1 MIRRAALVLALLAA
15 ARAPAARAQDPAAL
29 LARGI
34 RAWQD
39 LDYDS
44 AVVHLRAALA
54 APVPA
59 PGSADTVRPRA
70 LAYLGATEFYRERR
84 DSASSAFRQ
93 LLLLDPRYRPSQLIF
108 PPEVSSLFEVVRLGT
123 RAVSIAVAPVTEI
136 GGPGDRMVVRLYGTS
151 VHEITAVVL
160 RGQALVQRTLYSGA
174 IGDSLEV
181 LWDGRDTTGA
191 AVDSGR
197 AVLRV
202 TSRLPTGRPGRVV
215 EVPLDIRRT
224 GPALLPLPPPPAD
237 SLLRPERTAGGSASR
252 ALLVGLA
259 GAAAAVAMPVI
270 VGSGSDASGA
280 AYGVAGAISLATVLG
295 ATTAARARPIPE
307 NIAAN
312 QRVRR
317 AWEQQ
322 AETVRAENERRA
334 GTARLT
340 IRAGPMRVVTP

>member
-1 MIRRAALVLALLAA
+1 MTRRAACVLALLAA
-15 ARAPAARAQDPAAL
+15 AAAPAARAQDHAAAL
-29 LARGI
+29 LARGV

-44 AVVHLRAALA
+44 AAVYLRAALA
-54 APVPA
+54 DAAVPD
-59 PGSADTVRPRA
+59 SLRTRA
-70 LAYLGATEFYRERR
+70 LAYLGATEFYREQH

-93 LLLLDPRYRPSQLIF
+93 LLLLDPRYRPSQLVF

-123 RAVSIAVAPVTEI
+123 RAVGVAVAPVTEI
-136 GGPGDRMVVRLYGTS
+136 AGPGDRMVVRLYGTS
-151 VHEITAVVL
+151 VHEISAVVV
-160 RGQALVQRTLYSGA
+160 RGQSLVLRTLYAGA

-224 GPALLPLPPPPAD
+224 GADALPMPPPPAD
-237 SLLRPERTAGGSASR
+237 SLLRPERTAGGSATR
-252 ALLVGLA
+252 ALLIGLA
-259 GAAAAVAMPVI
+259 GAAASVAMPMI
-270 VGSGSDASGA
+270 VGSGDDASSA
-280 AYGVAGAISLATVLG
+280 RFGVAGAIGVATVLG
-295 ATTAARARPIPE
+295 ATTAARSRPIPE
-307 NIAAN
+307 NVAAN

-322 AETVRAENERRA
+322 AESVRLENERRA
-334 GTARLT
+334 RTVRLT
-340 IRAGPMRVVTP
+340 VRAGTLRVVTP